1 VNKAVLLE
9 KIAELV
15 RDKKIEGIRDLWD
28 ESTKD
33 GVRIIIELKKDAFP
47 RKVLNRLFQFTQLQ
61 ETFHVNMLALVDGI
75 QPRVLNLKSI
85 IEEFLKHRFVVVR
98 RRTQFDLTRAKERA
112 HILEGLRIALVNIDK
127 VIATIKKSKDK
138 DEARINLVRQFKLSE
153 LQAVAILEMRLQ
165 QLANLERLKIEQEWE
180 EKQKLIAELEAV
192 LKSEK
197 KVRALVKSEV
207 EEIKKQYSDSRRT
220 EVVKQGIKVFSM
232 EDLIPDV
239 PTVVMITRGGYIKRV
254 SPDAFRTQTRG
265 GKGVTGLTTKEED
278 EVEQMFSTTTHRDIL
293 FFTNRGRVFKTKTYD
308 IPEAARTAKG
318 QALVNFLNLAPG
330 ETVSSYLSFS
340 DSDTYKFLFFVT
352 SQGTVKKTALD
363 EFENIRQNGLIAIK
377 LKEGDNLEWVKPTSG
392 RDDVSLVTA
401 NGQSICFSE
410 ENVRPMGRSA
420 AGVRGIRLKGSDVV
434 VGMDVITAEMAK
446 RKDRPQLLVIM
457 ENGLGKRTPIDE
469 YKIQGRGGSGVR
481 TAHVS
486 AKTGKVISARLVE
499 ADDKRDLMVISA
511 SGQVIR
517 ISIASVSVL
526 GRDTQGVRV
535 MRFKEEKDK
544 VASVTVI

>member
-1 VNKAVLLE
+1 
-9 KIAELV
+9 
-15 RDKKIEGIRDLWD
+15 
-28 ESTKD
+28 
-33 GVRIIIELKKDAFP
+33 
-47 RKVLNRLFQFTQLQ
+47 
-61 ETFHVNMLALVDGI
+61 
-75 QPRVLNLKSI
+75 
-85 IEEFLKHRFVVVR
+85 
-98 RRTQFDLTRAKERA
+98 
-112 HILEGLRIALVNIDK
+112 
-127 VIATIKKSKDK
+127 
-138 DEARINLVRQFKLSE
+138 
-153 LQAVAILEMRLQ
+153 
-165 QLANLERLKIEQEWE
+165 
-180 EKQKLIAELEAV
+180 
-192 LKSEK
+192 
-197 KVRALVKSEV
+197 
-207 EEIKKQYSDSRRT
+207 
-220 EVVKQGIKVFSM
+220 VVKQGIKVFSM